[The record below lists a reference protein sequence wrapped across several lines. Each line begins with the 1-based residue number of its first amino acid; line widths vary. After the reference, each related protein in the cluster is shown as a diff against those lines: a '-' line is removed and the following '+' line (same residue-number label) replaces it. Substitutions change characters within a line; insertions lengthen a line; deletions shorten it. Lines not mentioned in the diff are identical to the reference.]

1 MRTVKA
7 KIIIDQRW
15 LSYFVNDSRDHETSV
30 IDVENIKIYSGDKEQ
45 IIDILEQIYQQD
57 LAQQ

>member
-7 KIIIDQRW
+7 KIIIDQVW
-15 LSYFVNDSRDHETSV
+15 LEEFLNPTYAIVNARAIEVT
-30 IDVENIKIYSGDKEQ
+30 EADKEQ

-57 LAQQ
+57 LEQQ